1 MTQTARHRVRT
12 WPVAHS
18 VTTAADDGVTPDEAT
33 DATATDET
41 DQVDPPALTDG
52 YSVGYA
58 KPPRRSQFQPGQSGN
73 PKGRRKAARGTQA
86 IIEAELNSRVSITE
100 GGRRRT
106 ITKRELVGKQL
117 VKKAIEGD
125 PKALAAI
132 LKVESAK
139 TQTGEAVTEADVAS
153 TAELDAMAL
162 DLFLATFPDARAQA
176 ARDVLA
182 PQGTE
187 NKKAKDHD

>member
-12 WPVAHS
+12 RPIAQPVTIPATQD
-18 VTTAADDGVTPDEAT
+18 VAPNDLTEAT
-33 DATATDET
+33 AIGKTDEV
-41 DQVDPPALTDG
+41 DQRLQADG
-52 YSVGYA
+52 YSVGYGN
-58 KPPRRSQFQPGQSGN
+58 PPRRSQFKPGQSGN

-86 IIEAELNSRVSITE
+86 IIDAELNSRVPIIE

-106 ITKRELVGKQL
+106 ITKRELLAKQL

-125 PKALAAI
+125 PKAVAAI
-132 LKVESAK
+132 MKIDSAK
-139 TQTGEAVTEADVAS
+139 TQANEAVLGADQAS

-162 DLFLATFPDARAQA
+162 DLFLSTFPDTRAQA

-182 PQGTE
+182 RGDAVT
-187 NKKAKDHD
+187 NADKAGG